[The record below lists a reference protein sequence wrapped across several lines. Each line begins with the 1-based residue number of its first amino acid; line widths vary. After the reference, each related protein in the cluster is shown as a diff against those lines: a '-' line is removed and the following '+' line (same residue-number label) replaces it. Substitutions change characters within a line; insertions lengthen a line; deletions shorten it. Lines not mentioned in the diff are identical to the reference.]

1 MSACQYDIEKIEAAL
16 LKVRPFVLQHGGDI
30 TFVRYQDGIV
40 YVRLHGAC
48 IGCPISAMT
57 LKMGVEQAIKQ
68 ELPEILSV
76 VQE

>member
-1 MSACQYDIEKIEAAL
+1 M
-16 LKVRPFVLQHGGDI
+16 RPFVLQHGGDI
-30 TFVRYQDGIV
+30 TFVRYQDRIV